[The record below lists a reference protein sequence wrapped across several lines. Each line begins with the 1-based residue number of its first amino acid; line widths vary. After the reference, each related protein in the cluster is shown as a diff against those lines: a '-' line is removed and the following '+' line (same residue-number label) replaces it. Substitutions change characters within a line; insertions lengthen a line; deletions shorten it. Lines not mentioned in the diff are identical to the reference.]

1 MRFSQ
6 PLYLLLLLLIL
17 PLVWWELKKLTGT
30 IKYSDL
36 AFFEKT
42 GNRNRF
48 LRRFPFVFNVVGLIL
63 ISLALARP
71 QQGRIY
77 EEVESSG
84 VDIMLCLDI
93 SGTMQA
99 EDFSPRNRLFVAK
112 ERAKEFIEKR
122 PGDRMGLVIFASQAL
137 TQCPL
142 TLDHKILTDLI
153 DRINFGIV
161 PDGTAIGLGLAT
173 ALARLKDSK
182 AKDKMVILL
191 TDGLNNTGDIDP
203 VTAAKIGQAYK
214 IKVYCIGVGS
224 KGPVPIPVNHPLFGR
239 QYVQAEVDLDMNSLN
254 EISGLTGGKAFLATD
269 AEALKI
275 IYDEINQMEP
285 TTFKVL
291 RHTVY
296 SERAG
301 IFLFPAVLVLFF
313 NSLLALTIIRRLP

>member
-1 MRFSQ
+1 MRFAS
-6 PLYLLLLLLIL
+6 PLYFLILALTL
-17 PLVWWELKKLTGT
+17 PLVWWELKKSTGT

-36 AFFEKT
+36 SFFKKS
-42 GNRNRF
+42 G
-48 LRRFPFVFNVVGLIL
+48 RRGQYLKFIPLTLNIAGLCL
-63 ISLALARP
+63 ITLALARP
-71 QQGRIY
+71 QLGRVY

-99 EDFSPRNRLFVAK
+99 EDFSPKNRLFVAK

-122 PGDRMGLVIFASQAL
+122 PGDRIGLVIFASQAM

-153 DRINFGIV
+153 DRVNFGIV
-161 PDGTAIGLGLAT
+161 PDGTAIGMGLAT

-182 AKDKMVILL
+182 AREKMVVLL

-203 VTAAKIGQAYK
+203 ITAAKVGQAYK

-224 KGPVPIPVNHPLFGR
+224 KGPVPIPVNNPFYGR
-239 QYVQAEVDLDMNSLN
+239 QYIQAEVDLDMNKLN
-254 EISGLTGGKAFLATD
+254 EISALTGGKAFLATD

-301 IFLFPAVLVLFF
+301 VFLLPAALVLLF
-313 NSLLALTIIRRLP
+313 NALLALTILRRLP